1 MKHDKTATLRNMII
15 RDYSRYRDDL
25 LDTDKLLFE
34 RFNELE
40 RERNNDIFDY
50 ADLLQLLDELD
61 GFTIHQATATNQHNQ
76 KYRYCVRVLTR

>member
-25 LDTDKLLFE
+25 LDTDKLLFG

-61 GFTIHQATATNQHNQ
+61 GFTIQ
-76 KYRYCVRVLTR
+76 KSGDSYKSKIIDYIEKL

>member
-1 MKHDKTATLRNMII
+1 MKHNKTATLRNMII

-25 LDTDKLLFE
+25 LDTDKSLFE

-61 GFTIHQATATNQHNQ
+61 GFTIQ
-76 KYRYCVRVLTR
+76 KSGDSYKSKIIDYIEKL

>member
-1 MKHDKTATLRNMII
+1 MKNDKTATLRNMII

-25 LDTDKLLFE
+25 LDTDKSLFE
-34 RFNELE
+34 RFNRLE

-61 GFTIHQATATNQHNQ
+61 GFAIQISGDSY
-76 KYRYCVRVLTR
+76 KSKIIDYIDKL

>member
-25 LDTDKLLFE
+25 LDTDKSLFD

-61 GFTIHQATATNQHNQ
+61 EFTIE
-76 KYRYCVRVLTR
+76 KSGDSYKSKIIDYIEKL

>member
-25 LDTDKLLFE
+25 LYTDKLLFE

-61 GFTIHQATATNQHNQ
+61 GFTIQ
-76 KYRYCVRVLTR
+76 KSGDSYKSKIIDYIEKL

>member
-61 GFTIHQATATNQHNQ
+61 KFAIEKSGDSYKSKIIDYIE
-76 KYRYCVRVLTR
+76 KL

>member
-1 MKHDKTATLRNMII
+1 MKHDKIATLRNMII

-25 LDTDKLLFE
+25 LGTDKLLFE

-61 GFTIHQATATNQHNQ
+61 EFTIE
-76 KYRYCVRVLTR
+76 KSGDSYKSKIIDYIEKL

>member
-40 RERNNDIFDY
+40 RERNNDIFFF

-61 GFTIHQATATNQHNQ
+61 GFTIQ
-76 KYRYCVRVLTR
+76 KSGDSYKSKIIDYIEKL

>member
-61 GFTIHQATATNQHNQ
+61 GFTIR
-76 KYRYCVRVLTR
+76 KSGDSYKSKIIDYIEKL

>member
-25 LDTDKLLFE
+25 LDTDKSLFE

-61 GFTIHQATATNQHNQ
+61 GFTIQ
-76 KYRYCVRVLTR
+76 KSGDSYKSKIIDYIEKL

>member
-25 LDTDKLLFE
+25 LDTDKSLFD

-61 GFTIHQATATNQHNQ
+61 GFTSQ
-76 KYRYCVRVLTR
+76 KSGDSYKSKIIDYIEKL

>member
-25 LDTDKLLFE
+25 LDTDKSLFE

-40 RERNNDIFDY
+40 RERNNDIFGY

-61 GFTIHQATATNQHNQ
+61 GFTIQ
-76 KYRYCVRVLTR
+76 KSGDSYKSKIIDYIEKL

>member
-15 RDYSRYRDDL
+15 CDYSRYRDDL
-25 LDTDKLLFE
+25 LDTDKSLFE

-61 GFTIHQATATNQHNQ
+61 GFAIQ
-76 KYRYCVRVLTR
+76 KSGDSYKSKIIDYIDNL

>member
-1 MKHDKTATLRNMII
+1 MKYDKTATLRNMII

-61 GFTIHQATATNQHNQ
+61 GFTIQ
-76 KYRYCVRVLTR
+76 KSGDSYKSKIIDYIEKL

>member
-1 MKHDKTATLRNMII
+1 MKHDKTATLRSMII

-25 LDTDKLLFE
+25 LDTDKSLFE

-61 GFTIHQATATNQHNQ
+61 EFTIQ
-76 KYRYCVRVLTR
+76 KSGDSYKSKIIDYIGKL